1 MKLYKII
8 GSGLVVFLLIC
19 CQNKNDLVIYNN
31 LLVDSKH
38 EVDSCFMD
46 YNKKINKLLS
56 DSLYISIPE
65 VSNNIVKHINDKII
79 YINSISTPT
88 EAEYLKK
95 AIINYYQAISSVAE
109 SYSGYSILS
118 DKMAKIEQVDSIRLN
133 ITAKEGNAKIAL
145 QTLVSCQKEFAKN
158 ADIKLE

>member
-1 MKLYKII
+1 MKLYDLI
-8 GSGLVVFLLIC
+8 GSGLIIFLLTC
-19 CQNKNDLVIYNN
+19 CQDKNDLVRYNN

-38 EVDSCFMD
+38 EVDSCFTD
-46 YNKKINKLLS
+46 YNKKINQLIT
-56 DSLYISIPE
+56 DSLYIFIPE
-65 VSNNIVKHINDKII
+65 ASNSVVKYVNDKII

-88 EAEYLKK
+88 KGEYLKK

-118 DKMAKIEQVDSIRLN
+118 DKMAKTEQIDSTRLN
-133 ITAKEGNAKIAL
+133 IAGKEENAKTTL
-145 QTLVSCQKEFAKN
+145 QMLISCQKEFAKN